1 MEDRELNRKESPITR
16 LIKLIESLR
25 GPDGCPWDKKQTPQ
39 SMVIYLIEEVY
50 ELADAIRSENPDE
63 ISEELGDVLFHIFF
77 LARMFQESGEF
88 SIDDVAAIITRK
100 MIRRHPHV
108 FSTHKIDN
116 AVEVV
121 QNWHKIKQSEKNNSG
136 KESILDSVPS
146 ILPALMRAYMIA
158 ERTSRAGIDQHST
171 SHLMEDL
178 EAKVEELKLSLP
190 SKDKKRIDRQCGDFL
205 FTVVN
210 LVRSVGIHPE
220 TSLADNVKE
229 FEVRFRQV
237 EKQISSSGRKL
248 EDLSQTE
255 KDQIWE
261 KSKKGKCLK

>member
-1 MEDRELNRKESPITR
+1 MEDPELNRKESPITR

-63 ISEELGDVLFHIFF
+63 ISEELGDVLYHIFF

-88 SIDDVAAIITRK
+88 SIDDVAAIITRI
-100 MIRRHPHV
+100 MIRRHPLV
-108 FSTHKIDN
+108 FGTHKIDN
-116 AVEVV
+116 ADDVA
-121 QNWHKIKQSEKNNSG
+121 QNWHKIKQSEKNIAG
-136 KESILDSVPS
+136 KDSILDSVPTK
-146 ILPALMRAYMIA
+146 LPALMRAYMIA
-158 ERTSRAGIDQHST
+158 DRTSKAGIDQHST

-178 EAKVEELKLSLP
+178 EAKLEELKSALS
-190 SKDKKRIDRQCGDFL
+190 SQDKKRIDQQCGDFL

-210 LVRSVGIHPE
+210 FVRSVGIHPE
-220 TSLADNVKE
+220 TSLAGNVKV
-229 FEVRFRQV
+229 FEKRVKRV
-237 EKQISSSGRKL
+237 EKQIADSGRKL
-248 EDLSQTE
+248 EDVPQPE

-261 KSKKGKCLK
+261 KSK